1 METENLE
8 LIGLSPLMFLYAVI
22 CIGVAALIRGYSGFG
37 FSALTVTSLAL
48 ILPPIEI
55 IPLVFLLEI
64 AASIHMLPMVWRE
77 VDWKI
82 LKWLILGNLV
92 GTPFGIFLLV
102 NVNQEIIRFTISGL
116 VFLSSILLLKNFK
129 FSANLGKSWTLS
141 VGSFS
146 GLINGSTAVGGLPI
160 ALFFLSASGGAA
172 LTRASLVAYLFFSDL
187 YATFISGTQHMF
199 SIALFWRTIL
209 FLIPLTIGIYIGH
222 RKFVKTTPESFRK
235 FVLILLILLS
245 LAGISRSIIF
255 S

>member
-1 METENLE
+1 METEYLE
-8 LIGLSPLMFLYAVI
+8 LIGLNPLMILYAII
-22 CIGVAALIRGYSGFG
+22 CILVAALIRGYSGFG

-82 LKWLILGNLV
+82 MRWLILGNLV

-102 NVNQEIIRFTISGL
+102 NVNQEIIRFTISGF
-116 VFLSSILLLKNFK
+116 VSLSCILLLKNFK
-129 FSANLGKSWTLS
+129 FHANLGKTWTIS

-146 GLINGSTAVGGLPI
+146 GVINGSTAVGGLPI
-160 ALFFLSASGGAA
+160 ALFFLSVSGGAA
-172 LTRASLVAYLFFSDL
+172 LTRASLVAYLFFSDV
-187 YATFISGTQHMF
+187 YASLISGTQHMF
-199 SIALFWRTIL
+199 STTLFWRTIF
-209 FLIPLTIGIYIGH
+209 FLIPLTIGVYIGH
-222 RKFVKTTPESFRK
+222 RKFVKTTPESFRI

-245 LAGISRSIIF
+245 LAGISRSIIYF
-255 S
+255 